1 MMVDVCFTPD
11 EVVPSE
17 LQGRVAVVVDVLR
30 ATSTIVTA
38 LANGARS
45 IYPVGSI
52 DAAVRLAQNIGRDQ
66 VLLCGE
72 RRGLPIDGFDL
83 GNSPREFTAER
94 VAGKALVMTTTNGT
108 PALLATT
115 SARSTLVAS
124 FLNLGAILAALAA
137 QELPVTVVCAGR
149 EKRFS
154 LDDAVCAGAVV
165 LGGAREIE
173 PGRNLPDTAFT
184 AALLARD
191 RLDDLPGLFRGTAA
205 GRQLVDVGLGE
216 DLEYCAQLDRYD
228 IVPRFHDGQI
238 SCQ

>member
-1 MMVDVCFTPD
+1 
-11 EVVPSE
+11 
-17 LQGRVAVVVDVLR
+17 
-30 ATSTIVTA
+30 
-38 LANGARS
+38 
-45 IYPVGSI
+45 
-52 DAAVRLAQNIGRDQ
+52 
-66 VLLCGE
+66 
-72 RRGLPIDGFDL
+72 
-83 GNSPREFTAER
+83 
-94 VAGKALVMTTTNGT
+94 
-108 PALLATT
+108 
-115 SARSTLVAS
+115 
-124 FLNLGAILAALAA
+124 
-137 QELPVTVVCAGR
+137 VTVVCAGR